1 MKTQS
6 FSFCWSIKRFI
17 IKYETRKGKFSL
29 IPWIFPEIYC
39 FYLENSIIVAIL
51 LDNNKIV
58 RDKN

>member
-6 FSFCWSIKRFI
+6 FPSCWSIKLSI

-29 IPWIFPEIYC
+29 IPWIFPEIYF

-51 LDNNKIV
+51 LDTN
-58 RDKN
+58 